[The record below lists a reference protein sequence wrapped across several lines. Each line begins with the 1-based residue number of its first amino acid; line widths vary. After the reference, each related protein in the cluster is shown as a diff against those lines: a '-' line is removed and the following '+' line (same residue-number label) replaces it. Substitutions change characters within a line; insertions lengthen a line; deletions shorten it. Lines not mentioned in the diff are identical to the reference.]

1 MISVR
6 VRISVSGIGHLHR
19 RIAIIAQNVHVRRLN
34 WRASTDEAASFL
46 AWHRYHLPRFGML
59 PMYEA
64 NVSLIRSGMAT
75 AATGRLPR
83 KAAAVT
89 HEPIRNRS
97 IRSQVLW
104 DLCLSL
110 QAGRA
115 VAHRRVDRAEGIVP
129 TNIYAWRFLCSSGL
143 IYTVWVVSSEKCQ

>member
-19 RIAIIAQNVHVRRLN
+19 RIAIISQNVHVRRLN

-110 QAGRA
+110 
-115 VAHRRVDRAEGIVP
+115 VP

>member
-1 MISVR
+1 VR

-34 WRASTDEAASFL
+34 WRASTEEAASFL
-46 AWHRYHLPRFGML
+46 AWHRYYLPRFGLL

-64 NVSLIRSGMAT
+64 SVPLIRSGMAT
-75 AATGRLPR
+75 AATSRLAR

-97 IRSQVLW
+97 I
-104 DLCLSL
+104 
-110 QAGRA
+110 
-115 VAHRRVDRAEGIVP
+115 
-129 TNIYAWRFLCSSGL
+129 
-143 IYTVWVVSSEKCQ
+143 